1 MSSYL
6 NSPIFISSLT
16 FIFGLCF
23 GSFANVC
30 IYRLPKSKQVLTNRS
45 FCPKCKKKIKWFD
58 NIPLVSFLFLNGKC
72 RSCKKKIPLQYF
84 IIEFL
89 TGLGFLFIFLSYDN
103 YYSIILLMA
112 LFLIYLMIL
121 FIDLKH
127 FIIPDILNYGIIVL
141 AIIKN
146 FLPNLDLIFTLDI
159 MLSLAGGIVG
169 YLSIWLIIYLYKQI
183 RKKEGMGLGDAK
195 LMAGIGLLFGWQS
208 IPLVL
213 FIASLLALLV
223 AMPPLMKKKKGLKSK
238 IPFAP
243 YLITA
248 GLVYFLYGNVI
259 YKIVLAI

>member
-1 MSSYL
+1 M
-6 NSPIFISSLT
+6 NSAIFISSLV

-30 IYRLPKSKQVLTNRS
+30 IYRLPKNKQVLTNRS
-45 FCPKCKKKIKWFD
+45 VCLKCKKKIKWFD
-58 NIPLVSFLFLNGKC
+58 NIPLFSFLFLNGKC
-72 RSCKKKIPLQYF
+72 RSCKEKIPLQYF

-89 TGLGFLFIFLSYDN
+89 AGLGFLFIFLSFDN
-103 YYSIILLMA
+103 YYSIILLMV

-146 FLPNLDLIFTLDI
+146 FLPNLDLIFTQDI
-159 MLSLAGGIVG
+159 KLSLAGGIVG
-169 YLSIWLIIYLYKQI
+169 YLSIWLIIYLHKQI

-213 FIASLLALLV
+213 FIASLLALFV
-223 AMPPLMKKKKGLKSK
+223 TIPSPMKKKKGLLNS
-238 IPFAP
+238 I
-243 YLITA
+243 
-248 GLVYFLYGNVI
+248 I
-259 YKIVLAI
+259 YQLMKRIF

>member
-1 MSSYL
+1 
-6 NSPIFISSLT
+6 
-16 FIFGLCF
+16 
-23 GSFANVC
+23 
-30 IYRLPKSKQVLTNRS
+30 
-45 FCPKCKKKIKWFD
+45 
-58 NIPLVSFLFLNGKC
+58 
-72 RSCKKKIPLQYF
+72 
-84 IIEFL
+84 
-89 TGLGFLFIFLSYDN
+89 
-103 YYSIILLMA
+103 MA

-146 FLPNLDLIFTLDI
+146 FLPNLDLIFTQDI

-208 IPLVL
+208 IPFTL
-213 FIASLLALLV
+213 FFASLLALLV
-223 AMPPLMKKKKGLKSK
+223 ATPSLMENKKSLKSK

-243 YLITA
+243 YLIIA
-248 GLVYFLYGNVI
+248 GLVYFLYGNII
-259 YKIVLAI
+259 YKIALGI

>member
-1 MSSYL
+1 
-6 NSPIFISSLT
+6 
-16 FIFGLCF
+16 
-23 GSFANVC
+23 
-30 IYRLPKSKQVLTNRS
+30 
-45 FCPKCKKKIKWFD
+45 
-58 NIPLVSFLFLNGKC
+58 
-72 RSCKKKIPLQYF
+72 
-84 IIEFL
+84 
-89 TGLGFLFIFLSYDN
+89 
-103 YYSIILLMA
+103 MA

-146 FLPNLDLIFTLDI
+146 FLPNLDLIFTQDI

-195 LMAGIGLLFGWQS
+195 LMAGIGFLFGWQS

-223 AMPPLMKKKKGLKSK
+223 AMPSLMEKKKSLKSK

>member
-1 MSSYL
+1 M
-6 NSPIFISSLT
+6 
-16 FIFGLCF
+16 
-23 GSFANVC
+23 
-30 IYRLPKSKQVLTNRS
+30 
-45 FCPKCKKKIKWFD
+45 
-58 NIPLVSFLFLNGKC
+58 PLVSFLFLNGKC

-89 TGLGFLFIFLSYDN
+89 AGLGFLFIFLSFDN

-146 FLPNLDLIFTLDI
+146 FLPNLDLIFTQDI

-195 LMAGIGLLFGWQS
+195 LMAGIGFLFGWQS

-213 FIASLLALLV
+213 FIASLLALFV
-223 AMPPLMKKKKGLKSK
+223 AMPSLMAKKKGVISK

-248 GLVYFLYGNVI
+248 GLVYFLCGDVI
-259 YKIVLAI
+259 YKIVLTI

>member
-1 MSSYL
+1 
-6 NSPIFISSLT
+6 
-16 FIFGLCF
+16 
-23 GSFANVC
+23 
-30 IYRLPKSKQVLTNRS
+30 
-45 FCPKCKKKIKWFD
+45 
-58 NIPLVSFLFLNGKC
+58 
-72 RSCKKKIPLQYF
+72 
-84 IIEFL
+84 
-89 TGLGFLFIFLSYDN
+89 
-103 YYSIILLMA
+103 MA

-146 FLPNLDLIFTLDI
+146 FLPNLDLIFTQDI

-195 LMAGIGLLFGWQS
+195 LMAGIGFLFGWQS

-223 AMPPLMKKKKGLKSK
+223 AIPSLMAKKKKGLKSK

-259 YKIVLAI
+259 YKIVLVI

>member
-1 MSSYL
+1 M
-6 NSPIFISSLT
+6 
-16 FIFGLCF
+16 
-23 GSFANVC
+23 
-30 IYRLPKSKQVLTNRS
+30 Q
-45 FCPKCKKKIKWFD
+45 KKIKWFD

-89 TGLGFLFIFLSYDN
+89 TGLTFLLIFLSFDN

-146 FLPNLDLIFTLDI
+146 FLPNLDLIFTQDI

-195 LMAGIGLLFGWQS
+195 LMAGIGFLFGWQS

-213 FIASLLALLV
+213 FIASLLALFV
-223 AMPPLMKKKKGLKSK
+223 AMPSLMAKKKGLKSK

-248 GLVYFLYGNVI
+248 GLVYFLCGNVI
-259 YKIVLAI
+259 YKIVLTI